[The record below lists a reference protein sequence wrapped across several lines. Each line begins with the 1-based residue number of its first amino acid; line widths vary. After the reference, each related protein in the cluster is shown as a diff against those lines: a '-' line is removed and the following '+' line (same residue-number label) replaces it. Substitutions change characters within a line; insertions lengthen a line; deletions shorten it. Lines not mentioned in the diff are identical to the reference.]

1 MPTLTLEIAQE
12 LLEAVEGEIDA
23 IDANK
28 FDAID
33 DAAAEALA
41 KHPDSLLLDGLTHLS
56 DATAKAL
63 ANHRSYK
70 LSLKGL
76 TQLSDAAAKMLAENI
91 ITKYA
96 SHKAPI
102 NATPRNQP
110 RTLVTLRLHNTDDS
124 AFIVE
129 QARQFDRF
137 GSYLEIFQRLLDGN
151 RVLGVSGRV
160 EFLVAEL
167 NGERAGFAAV
177 EWTETAGKIH
187 GIAVDPRSKR
197 QGVARELLAEIQR
210 RAVERGSQHLEC
222 LTAET
227 DNSAAQALFVQNG
240 FVNRGVAGRYP
251 NGQRAITLKFTLPG
265 H

>member
-1 MPTLTLEIAQE
+1 M
-12 LLEAVEGEIDA
+12 
-23 IDANK
+23 
-28 FDAID
+28 
-33 DAAAEALA
+33 
-41 KHPDSLLLDGLTHLS
+41 
-56 DATAKAL
+56 
-63 ANHRSYK
+63 
-70 LSLKGL
+70 
-76 TQLSDAAAKMLAENI
+76 
-91 ITKYA
+91 
-96 SHKAPI
+96 
-102 NATPRNQP
+102 
-110 RTLVTLRLHNTDDS
+110 VTLRLHNTDDS

-151 RVLGVSGRV
+151 KVLGVSGRV

-197 QGVARELLAEIQR
+197 QGVARKLLVEIQR
-210 RAVERGSQHLEC
+210 RAVERSSQHLEC

-227 DNSAAQALFVQNG
+227 DNPAALALFVLNR

-251 NGQRAITLKFTLPG
+251 NGQRAVTLKFTLPG

>member
-1 MPTLTLEIAQE
+1 MPTLTLKIAQE
-12 LLEAVEGEIDA
+12 LLEAVEGEFDS
-23 IDANK
+23 IDANR

-41 KHPDSLLLDGLTHLS
+41 KQQGDLFLNGLTSLS
-56 DATAKAL
+56 DAAAHAL
-63 ANHRSYK
+63 ANHRTYK

-76 TQLSDAAAKMLAENI
+76 TQLSDAVAELRAENI
-91 ITKYA
+91 ITKSA
-96 SHKAPI
+96 SNKPPM
-102 NATPRNQP
+102 NATPSNQP
-110 RTLVTLRLHNTDDS
+110 RTMVTLRPHNTDDS
-124 AFIVE
+124 AFILE
-129 QARQFDRF
+129 QARQFDWF
-137 GSYLEIFQRLLDGN
+137 GSYLEIFQRLLDGKK
-151 RVLGVSGRV
+151 VLGVSGRV

-227 DNSAAQALFVQNG
+227 DNPAAQALFVQNG

-251 NGQRAITLKFTLPG
+251 NGQRAVTLKFTLPG